1 MKLNVL
7 KVAVALTV
15 FALLLTACGG
25 PTLKVLSKDEAKG
38 YYDQLMAVKDSE
50 PFAIIKVLEGLSGD
64 ECLDRLRRVHRQSHR
79 HRRART
85 VHLDWRPERA
95 ICQRRAAD
103 LHRDR
108 QRQL

>member
-50 PFAIIKVLEGLSGD
+50 PFAIIIITIQTTALKVVFVINKIKGNSLMFQL
-64 ECLDRLRRVHRQSHR
+64 LN
-79 HRRART
+79 
-85 VHLDWRPERA
+85 
-95 ICQRRAAD
+95 AAV
-103 LHRDR
+103 LTPPA
-108 QRQL
+108 